1 MDNGIDVQNHRER
14 TSDTSWSLSTICT
27 FGVFCQ
33 QGIISV
39 PRCLGGRTSAI
50 VALWCGLVIYQ
61 FYSASLVSFLLNVPV
76 NVLSTVQDILD
87 NGFDVGYERV
97 LYAMSLLKAATN
109 PAAQEVYR
117 RVSNKNQTGYLRREQ
132 GLELVKNGRYAFHVE
147 LVTGYP
153 FIEQHFDESMICEL
167 KEISLFPA
175 MYMYS
180 GYQKWSPFRD
190 LHRLE
195 ENGVV
200 SRELYFWHPRKP
212 QCMRSRSTIKVNT
225 SLEDFYPALVILLI
239 GMAFSLMVLFVEI
252 LVSRINARNDLAC
265 RKYKV
270 FDTKHFWL
278 IQYNSSS
285 YQNLF
290 TNVNLN
296 VDSEVKVA
304 YPVTKSDMLRKKYAI
319 DEVYNSAF
327 EKGGV
332 LKMSRVGQYT
342 IQSGYEIFEVQ
353 NKYFLRRNLT
363 GVHFSS
369 VVVVRAL
376 EKKTADFGM
385 SPLIAK
391 VERAKFISYGKGT
404 WPLRMAFMFRNPN
417 TKKSYEIFVKPLST
431 QIWIAII
438 LSSWL
443 LTLAQKLSYAFSYG
457 FHQQDAT
464 ENVDCSWGVCV
475 IRTLGAFCQQ
485 AMSDMP
491 RELSGKITIFVTLT
505 LGLLV
510 YQFYSAILV
519 SFLLNV
525 PVSIITNIQGILDHG
540 FSIGYENVLYSRS
553 LLEVSTDPITK
564 EIYRRV
570 LANNKSGFLSRDV
583 GMNLMKEGHYAFH
596 IELVTAYPFIRKH
609 FDEAMICELKEIFLF
624 PAVFMYANYQKW
636 SPIKDIM
643 DLATVRGKWSSCKR
657 ITILA
662 TKKTGMRQIFINN
675 EY

>member
-1 MDNGIDVQNHRER
+1 MKLHILVAIFCNSSIIVGGFMDADLALKFFKSRSLQSNVVLVCALKNEQMEFARKINAEKDTV
-14 TSDTSWSLSTICT
+14 TSVKHMENL
-27 FGVFCQ
+27 
-33 QGIISV
+33 
-39 PRCLGGRTSAI
+39 
-50 VALWCGLVIYQ
+50 
-61 FYSASLVSFLLNVPV
+61 
-76 NVLSTVQDILD
+76 NVLSNLIM
-87 NGFDVGYERV
+87 N
-97 LYAMSLLKAATN
+97 
-109 PAAQEVYR
+109 YR
-117 RVSNKNQTGYLRREQ
+117 RVGIVVDGDCLGTPAFLLR
-132 GLELVKNGRYAFHVE
+132 
-147 LVTGYP
+147 
-153 FIEQHFDESMICEL
+153 
-167 KEISLFPA
+167 
-175 MYMYS
+175 
-180 GYQKWSPFRD
+180 
-190 LHRLE
+190 
-195 ENGVV
+195 
-200 SRELYFWHPRKP
+200 
-212 QCMRSRSTIKVNT
+212 
-225 SLEDFYPALVILLI
+225 
-239 GMAFSLMVLFVEI
+239 
-252 LVSRINARNDLAC
+252 C

-369 VVVVRAL
+369 VVVLPEPFDEPLKSYMVNDKNIEVNTLNRFHARLMQYCTEYYNFSVSVGVTKSWGFFKPDGTMDGLVGAL

-643 DLATVRGKWSSCKR
+643 DVW
-657 ITILA
+657 
-662 TKKTGMRQIFINN
+662 
-675 EY
+675 

>member
-1 MDNGIDVQNHRER
+1 MVQSKWFLKAFLLCGAHFHLIAGLMDMQLAINFFKTRSLQHNVLLTCANKKDRVNYQKTINLEANILILMKNMNNLNVLNNIVSDYKRLGIVMDGDCMDAKTFLLRCEKYKVFDTKHFWLVLHSSSSYRYLFENANLNIDSEVKVAYPSTNLTTDETRYILDEVYNPAYGKGGHLKSFKTGTYGTNNEFHMDKMKNKYVVRRNLTGVHFKSLVVLSEPFEKPLENYLLKDSHIEVDSLNRFHARLLKYCRDYHNFSVGYVEVTNSWGYYQPDGTMDGLVGSLERKLIDFGSSPLVIKTERAKFISFGRGTWPLRYEMDNGIDVQNHRER

-180 GYQKWSPFRD
+180 GYQKWSPFREFLD
-190 LHRLE
+190 ACLHRLE

-252 LVSRINARNDLAC
+252 LVSRINARNDLA
-265 RKYKV
+265 V
-270 FDTKHFWL
+270 NFALFP
-278 IQYNSSS
+278 
-285 YQNLF
+285 F
-290 TNVNLN
+290 TN
-296 VDSEVKVA
+296 
-304 YPVTKSDMLRKKYAI
+304 
-319 DEVYNSAF
+319 
-327 EKGGV
+327 
-332 LKMSRVGQYT
+332 
-342 IQSGYEIFEVQ
+342 
-353 NKYFLRRNLT
+353 
-363 GVHFSS
+363 
-369 VVVVRAL
+369 
-376 EKKTADFGM
+376 
-385 SPLIAK
+385 
-391 VERAKFISYGKGT
+391 
-404 WPLRMAFMFRNPN
+404 
-417 TKKSYEIFVKPLST
+417 
-431 QIWIAII
+431 
-438 LSSWL
+438 
-443 LTLAQKLSYAFSYG
+443 
-457 FHQQDAT
+457 
-464 ENVDCSWGVCV
+464 
-475 IRTLGAFCQQ
+475 
-485 AMSDMP
+485 
-491 RELSGKITIFVTLT
+491 
-505 LGLLV
+505 
-510 YQFYSAILV
+510 
-519 SFLLNV
+519 
-525 PVSIITNIQGILDHG
+525 
-540 FSIGYENVLYSRS
+540 
-553 LLEVSTDPITK
+553 
-564 EIYRRV
+564 
-570 LANNKSGFLSRDV
+570 
-583 GMNLMKEGHYAFH
+583 
-596 IELVTAYPFIRKH
+596 
-609 FDEAMICELKEIFLF
+609 
-624 PAVFMYANYQKW
+624 
-636 SPIKDIM
+636 
-643 DLATVRGKWSSCKR
+643 
-657 ITILA
+657 
-662 TKKTGMRQIFINN
+662 
-675 EY
+675 